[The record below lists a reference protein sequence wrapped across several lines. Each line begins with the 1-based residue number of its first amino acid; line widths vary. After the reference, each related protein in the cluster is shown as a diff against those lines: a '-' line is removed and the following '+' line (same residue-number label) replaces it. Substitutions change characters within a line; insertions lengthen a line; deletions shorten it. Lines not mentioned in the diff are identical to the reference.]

1 MKNFDVPYVD
11 NNTYPKRLDDC
22 LESLCQQA
30 GLVLGSKNFPNN
42 SYMIKGNPFTN
53 GETRKTVLSNLV
65 QLTGGFAEV
74 DIEDGK
80 LYVRNLDVSGE
91 PVETIDGNNYDE
103 FKPNNVFG
111 PVNSI
116 RLLMNSSVEGEETI
130 KEADGVT
137 DENRCQITIAD
148 NYYLTSAEERK
159 TVINGIFNALNG
171 LTYLPVEIN
180 YYGYPWLKLG
190 SKIKVKD
197 KNDNEYITYVME
209 HTLKYNG
216 AYSGK
221 IKATALTKTQ
231 VAYKE
236 TTSLKQFKRNT
247 ELAVDKINGKITEI
261 IEEQSDQ
268 SNKLVQI
275 EKDINGVTTKVS
287 SVETQVNN
295 ITNTQAQAE
304 GKNIHIEDSAEEP
317 FVDISLHGESTQKTR
332 SGKNLAILGVT
343 SGTIGEVPFIVDKG
357 TININGT
364 TISGDANY
372 YFNSFRV
379 SNNGVATFW
388 IEITGYTD
396 KLSNQA
402 GILLQESS
410 DNSTWSTTKGISCKS
425 TATKQYQVTLDNS
438 KYYRIRFYTKE
449 NTFTNVT
456 IKIQLEYGT
465 NKTEFEEAG
474 ASPSPDYP
482 SEIENIEGKNK
493 FDYESAIN
501 VENLTYDNTYAF
513 FEIKNI
519 KPNTAYTISNLKLTD
534 LTNLGYSV
542 YAGLTIGN
550 TYSTG
555 PGKAFHCC
563 IYNNV
568 YKNGIGVVTGYSD
581 TKANGGKLYFCI
593 ATTNTNEDLAYERFI
608 KICSMVF
615 DKAQIEEGT
624 EATPYVP
631 YNSLEFKVEGKNRF
645 DKSKDF
651 SSSNISKNLW
661 TITQLENGLRVMSN
675 YSDGMPYI
683 RYIITDL
690 SNFIGKTIRA
700 KANFVSS
707 SANKGA
713 YRLSICNADGTNPTV
728 KKFTDESN
736 KEISFIVETL
746 EEGKN
751 FLSFELYSN
760 FTGGT
765 QSPTAYVDYTDIIVT
780 IDDEDMTYEP
790 YKSQV
795 ETFPL
800 AKGQKLMK
808 RSYLAS
814 DGINHTRKQV
824 EIDVTQIR
832 AVTSYNNIDYASIP
846 KPADFIGYNN
856 YAYYEIL
863 CNKAI
868 SQKITSWDNTENINK
883 ISSQAEKTKFY
894 LGFEKGTTLEQM
906 KTALANT
913 VIEYD
918 LAEEE
923 TVPYT
928 AEQQEAW
935 NKIKAMYT
943 YKNITNITSDAYAKI
958 IYMRDNGL
966 DVYETKQNASKNYT
980 KTSTEIQQLDDS
992 IKRTISQIGD
1002 RSQKTT
1008 TVTEDID
1015 GIKNEVSKIQ
1025 DLTQTTS
1032 GTKTIALSNC
1042 AKGDLLSLKIK
1053 GNNTVF
1059 KYLYPSEALYPTDDL
1074 YPAGDSRIL
1083 VNDIQYELGVLD
1095 TLRQNGEVYDEFVLE
1110 NGQAKVIRRINADGT
1125 IKASE
1130 TIENLGTFNIPLN
1143 EGTNTIKIKNYS
1155 AEIGAKY
1162 VVKSDY
1168 TEAFATKLE
1177 MNSSI
1182 EQTAEKIESKVSKT
1196 YETLE
1201 DARTQYSNIKQ
1212 TTNEISTQVVKK
1224 VGKNEII
1231 SSVNQSA
1238 EQIQIE
1244 ADKINI
1250 NGTVSANGNFKVD
1263 TNGNM
1268 ECNNGK
1274 FNGGTICLKGGTR
1287 YNTKFKIIAENG
1299 DDNTSISPTNIFVD
1313 SDDGGLFING
1323 LNNSYQQ
1330 KAYLYTDEGDEPNL
1344 YLYAANKGTTRI
1356 KPSGIKT
1363 PTLTQ
1368 TSKAESKK
1376 NFENLSIEEAK
1387 KILNNTEIYKYN
1399 LKTQED
1405 NDKKYIGFV
1414 IGDDYNYAEEITSE
1428 NNDGANIYSMTSVL
1442 YTVVQEQQKQIN
1454 QLQEKIEKLE
1464 GGQDK

>member
-1 MKNFDVPYVD
+1 MLDELATITGSFIYFKGDIPHLKYITDTNETIDETYLCQDDVIVGKKYFINSLVFSRAEESDNICRKDNTSITQNGLHEFRISDNQILSTLERDTFIDELFNYLKTLEFYIFDVKSTGIMWFEVAD
-11 NNTYPKRLDDC
+11 KFTISAHNNTYPVVLLNDEITVDQDIEEHLFSDEPEETQTKYKYADKTDRRIN
-22 LESLCQQA
+22 QA
-30 GLVLGSKNFPNN
+30 YILVDKQ
-42 SYMIKGNPFTN
+42 
-53 GETRKTVLSNLV
+53 NLKIT
-65 QLTGGFAEV
+65 QLT
-74 DIEDGK
+74 
-80 LYVRNLDVSGE
+80 
-91 PVETIDGNNYDE
+91 
-103 FKPNNVFG
+103 
-111 PVNSI
+111 
-116 RLLMNSSVEGEETI
+116 EET
-130 KEADGVT
+130 T
-137 DENRCQITIAD
+137 ENTQK
-148 NYYLTSAEERK
+148 LTKVEQD
-159 TVINGIFNALNG
+159 VNGI
-171 LTYLPVEIN
+171 
-180 YYGYPWLKLG
+180 
-190 SKIKVKD
+190 
-197 KNDNEYITYVME
+197 
-209 HTLKYNG
+209 
-216 AYSGK
+216 
-221 IKATALTKTQ
+221 
-231 VAYKE
+231 
-236 TTSLKQFKRNT
+236 
-247 ELAVDKINGKITEI
+247 
-261 IEEQSDQ
+261 
-268 SNKLVQI
+268 
-275 EKDINGVTTKVS
+275 TTKVS
-287 SVETQVNN
+287 SVETQVEN

-304 GKNIHIEDSAEEP
+304 GKNIHIEDSSEEP
-317 FVDISLHGESTQKTR
+317 FVEISLHGESTQ
-332 SGKNLAILGVT
+332 
-343 SGTIGEVPFIVDKG
+343 
-357 TININGT
+357 NGT
-364 TISGDANY
+364 PT
-372 YFNSFRV
+372 
-379 SNNGVATFW
+379 
-388 IEITGYTD
+388 
-396 KLSNQA
+396 
-402 GILLQESS
+402 S
-410 DNSTWSTTKGISCKS
+410 DNL
-425 TATKQYQVTLDNS
+425 V
-438 KYYRIRFYTKE
+438 
-449 NTFTNVT
+449 
-456 IKIQLEYGT
+456 
-465 NKTEFEEAG
+465 
-474 ASPSPDYP
+474 
-482 SEIENIEGKNK
+482 EIENVEGKNK

-593 ATTNTNEDLAYERFI
+593 TTTNTNEDLAYERFI

-615 DKAQIEEGT
+615 DKAQIEEGSV
-624 EATPYVP
+624 ATPYVP
-631 YNSLEFKVEGKNRF
+631 YNSLEFKVEGKNKF
-645 DKSKDF
+645 NVQDTNNVTEGITVDNEGWITVTGDNTDGTATKYFNYYTNNLNLKTGTNFNVIAEVKNVSGTGNASF
-651 SSSNISKNLW
+651 VSVNSSSQQFKTNFYRNFSVLANNTIYNSINETSDEFLGNTGLRTFISFSAGQSGSITFRLSLLEDT
-661 TITQLENGLRVMSN
+661 TITPENF
-675 YSDGMPYI
+675 D
-683 RYIITDL
+683 
-690 SNFIGKTIRA
+690 
-700 KANFVSS
+700 
-707 SANKGA
+707 
-713 YRLSICNADGTNPTV
+713 
-728 KKFTDESN
+728 
-736 KEISFIVETL
+736 
-746 EEGKN
+746 
-751 FLSFELYSN
+751 
-760 FTGGT
+760 
-765 QSPTAYVDYTDIIVT
+765 
-780 IDDEDMTYEP
+780 YEP

-795 ETFPL
+795 ATFPL
-800 AKGQKLMK
+800 GNQKLMEG
-808 RSYLAS
+808 SYL
-814 DGINHTRKQV
+814 DDEGIHRARKQV
-824 EIDVTQIR
+824 VFDGSEIWSKDENKDNSTDYFYIR
-832 AVTSYNNIDYASIP
+832 NIGINTNNINSVICDYFKKGSSNVQGFWATTV
-846 KPADFIGYNN
+846 F
-856 YAYYEIL
+856 
-863 CNKAI
+863 C
-868 SQKITSWDNTENINK
+868 ITINK
-883 ISSQAEKTKFY
+883 TATGIVSSDTKDQRVAKWKTW
-894 LGFEKGTTLEQM
+894 LSEHPI
-906 KTALANT
+906 T
-913 VIEYD
+913 VEYE
-918 LAEEE
+918 LSEEE

-935 NKIKAMYT
+935 EKIKALTT
-943 YKNITNITSDAYAKI
+943 YKNVTNITSTAYAKVT
-958 IYMRDNGL
+958 YMRDNGL
-966 DVYETKQNASKNYT
+966 DVYETKQNAQKKYT
-980 KTSTEIQQLDDS
+980 ETSTEIQQLDDS

-1025 DLTQTTS
+1025 DLTQTTN
-1032 GTKTIALSNC
+1032 GTKTIVLSNC
-1042 AKGDLLSLKIK
+1042 VKGNLLKLQIK

-1059 KYLYPSEALYPTDDL
+1059 KYLYPSDYLYPTDDL
-1074 YPAGDSRIL
+1074 FPMGDSRIS
-1083 VNDIQYELGVLD
+1083 VTDKDNNETIYELGITEV
-1095 TLRQNGEVYDEFVLE
+1095 LRQNGKIYDEFVLE

-1130 TIENLGTFNIPLN
+1130 TIEKLGTFNIPLN

-1231 SSVNQSA
+1231 SSINQSA
-1238 EQIQIE
+1238 EQIQVE

-1287 YNTKFKIIAENG
+1287 YNTNFKIIAENG
-1299 DDNTSISPTNIFVD
+1299 DDNTSISPTDIFVD

-1323 LNNSYQQ
+1323 LNKSYQQ
-1330 KAYLYTDEGDEPNL
+1330 KAHLYTDEGDEPNL

-1454 QLQEKIEKLE
+1454 QLQEKIEKSE

>member
-1 MKNFDVPYVD
+1 MYD
-11 NNTYPKRLDDC
+11 NTVSARTYLSYIA
-22 LESLCQQA
+22 EQA
-30 GLVLGSKNFPNN
+30 GGIAVIG
-42 SYMIKGNPFTN
+42 
-53 GETRKTVLSNLV
+53 R
-65 QLTGGFAEV
+65 
-74 DIEDGK
+74 DGK
-80 LYVRNLDVSGE
+80 LYIKTIGESSATLSLKLFKTFKWGEKFKITRVRYDDGTQLFEKGDTTGNTVYISQDNMYIVDQDQINNIYNTLKGLEFYSFEGE
-91 PVETIDGNNYDE
+91 SIIDPAIDTGDIVVIDG
-103 FKPNNVFG
+103 KNVIYQGSMQFSG
-111 PVNSI
+111 RWIANIESKI
-116 RLLMNSSVEGEETI
+116 QCKAKEETTTRTPSQKI
-130 KEADGVT
+130 I
-137 DENRCQITIAD
+137 NRRVQSSINQID
-148 NYYLTSAEERK
+148 
-159 TVINGIFNALNG
+159 
-171 LTYLPVEIN
+171 
-180 YYGYPWLKLG
+180 
-190 SKIKVKD
+190 
-197 KNDNEYITYVME
+197 
-209 HTLKYNG
+209 
-216 AYSGK
+216 
-221 IKATALTKTQ
+221 
-231 VAYKE
+231 
-236 TTSLKQFKRNT
+236 
-247 ELAVDKINGKITEI
+247 GKITQLVEKTT
-261 IEEQSDQ
+261 ENSQKLTKQEQ
-268 SNKLVQI
+268 
-275 EKDINGVTTKVS
+275 DINGVTTKVS
-287 SVETQVNN
+287 SVEQSVEN
-295 ITNTQAQAE
+295 ITNTQNTAT
-304 GKNIHIEDSAEEP
+304 GKNIHLEDSSEEP
-317 FVDISLHGESTQKTR
+317 FVDISLQGESTQKTR

-379 SNNGVATFW
+379 SNSGVATFW

-410 DNSTWSTTKGISCKS
+410 DNSTWSTTKEISCKS

-449 NTFTNVT
+449 NTFTNAT

-474 ASPSPDYP
+474 VSPSPDYKSP
-482 SEIENIEGKNK
+482 IENVEG
-493 FDYESAIN
+493 
-501 VENLTYDNTYAF
+501 
-513 FEIKNI
+513 NI
-519 KPNTAYTISNLKLTD
+519 
-534 LTNLGYSV
+534 
-542 YAGLTIGN
+542 
-550 TYSTG
+550 
-555 PGKAFHCC
+555 
-563 IYNNV
+563 
-568 YKNGIGVVTGYSD
+568 
-581 TKANGGKLYFCI
+581 
-593 ATTNTNEDLAYERFI
+593 
-608 KICSMVF
+608 
-615 DKAQIEEGT
+615 
-624 EATPYVP
+624 
-631 YNSLEFKVEGKNRF
+631 EFKVEGKNKF
-645 DKSKDF
+645 NVQDTNNVTEGITVDNEGWITVTGDNTDGTATKYFNYYTNNLNLKTGTNFNVIAEVKNVSGTGNASFVSVKSLSQQFKTNFYRNF
-651 SSSNISKNLW
+651 SVLANNTIYNSINETSDEFLGNTGLRTFISFSAGQSGSITFRLSLLEDT
-661 TITQLENGLRVMSN
+661 TITPENF
-675 YSDGMPYI
+675 D
-683 RYIITDL
+683 
-690 SNFIGKTIRA
+690 
-700 KANFVSS
+700 
-707 SANKGA
+707 
-713 YRLSICNADGTNPTV
+713 
-728 KKFTDESN
+728 
-736 KEISFIVETL
+736 
-746 EEGKN
+746 
-751 FLSFELYSN
+751 
-760 FTGGT
+760 
-765 QSPTAYVDYTDIIVT
+765 
-780 IDDEDMTYEP
+780 YEP

-800 AKGQKLMK
+800 GEGEKLYQGSFLNDNGK
-808 RSYLAS
+808 
-814 DGINHTRKQV
+814 NHTRKQF

-868 SQKITSWDNTENINK
+868 SQKITSWDNPENINK
-883 ISSQAEKTKFY
+883 ISSQAEKTKIY

-918 LAEEE
+918 LAEPE

-928 AEQQEAW
+928 EEQQTAW
-935 NKIKAMYT
+935 NKIEQLHT
-943 YKNITNITSDAYAKI
+943 YKNVTNITSTAYAKVT
-958 IYMRDNGL
+958 YMRDNGL
-966 DVYETKQNASKNYT
+966 DVYETKQNAQKKYT
-980 KTSTEIQQLDDS
+980 ETSTEIQQLDDS

-1025 DLTQTTS
+1025 DLTQTTN
-1032 GTKTIALSNC
+1032 GTKTIVLSNC
-1042 AKGDLLSLKIK
+1042 VKGNLLKLQIK

-1059 KYLYPSEALYPTDDL
+1059 KYLYPSDYLYPTDDL
-1074 YPAGDSRIL
+1074 FPMGDSRIS
-1083 VNDIQYELGVLD
+1083 VTDKDNNETVYKLGITDV
-1095 TLRQNGEVYDEFVLE
+1095 LRQNGEVYDEFVLE

-1125 IKASE
+1125 TKASE

-1231 SSVNQSA
+1231 SSINQSA
-1238 EQIQIE
+1238 ERIQIK

-1330 KAYLYTDEGDEPNL
+1330 KAHLYTDEGDEPNL

-1454 QLQEKIEKLE
+1454 QLQEKIEKSE

>member
-1 MKNFDVPYVD
+1 MYD
-11 NNTYPKRLDDC
+11 NTVSARTYLSYIA
-22 LESLCQQA
+22 EQA
-30 GLVLGSKNFPNN
+30 GGIAVIG
-42 SYMIKGNPFTN
+42 
-53 GETRKTVLSNLV
+53 R
-65 QLTGGFAEV
+65 
-74 DIEDGK
+74 DGK
-80 LYVRNLDVSGE
+80 LYIKTIGESSVTLPLKLFKTFKWGEKFKITRVRYDDGTQLFEKGDTTGNTVYISQDNMYIVDQDQINNIYNTLKGLEFYSFEGE
-91 PVETIDGNNYDE
+91 SIIDPAIDTGDIVVIDG
-103 FKPNNVFG
+103 KNVIYQGSMQFSG
-111 PVNSI
+111 RWIANIESKI
-116 RLLMNSSVEGEETI
+116 QCKAKEETTTRTPSQKI
-130 KEADGVT
+130 I
-137 DENRCQITIAD
+137 NRRVQSSINQID
-148 NYYLTSAEERK
+148 
-159 TVINGIFNALNG
+159 
-171 LTYLPVEIN
+171 
-180 YYGYPWLKLG
+180 
-190 SKIKVKD
+190 
-197 KNDNEYITYVME
+197 
-209 HTLKYNG
+209 
-216 AYSGK
+216 
-221 IKATALTKTQ
+221 
-231 VAYKE
+231 
-236 TTSLKQFKRNT
+236 
-247 ELAVDKINGKITEI
+247 GKITQLT
-261 IEEQSDQ
+261 EETTENTQ
-268 SNKLVQI
+268 KLTKVEQ
-275 EKDINGVTTKVS
+275 DVNGITSKVS
-287 SVETQVNN
+287 SVEQSVEN
-295 ITNTQAQAE
+295 ITNTQGEAE
-304 GKNIHIEDSAEEP
+304 GKNIHIEDSSEEP
-317 FVDISLHGESTQKTR
+317 LVSIKAKGETTQATR

-379 SNNGVATFW
+379 SNSGVATFW

-410 DNSTWSTTKGISCKS
+410 DNSTWSTTKEISCKS

-449 NTFTNVT
+449 NTFTNAT

-474 ASPSPDYP
+474 VSPSPDYKSP
-482 SEIENIEGKNK
+482 IENVEGKNK

-615 DKAQIEEGT
+615 DKAQIEEGSV
-624 EATPYVP
+624 ATPYVP
-631 YNSLEFKVEGKNRF
+631 YNSLEFKVEGKNKF
-645 DKSKDF
+645 NVQDTNNVTEGITVDNEGWITVTGDNTDGTATKYFNYYTNNLNLKTGTNFNVIAEVKNVSGTGNASF
-651 SSSNISKNLW
+651 VSVNSSSQQFKTNFYRNFSVLANNTIYNSINETSDEFLGNTGLRTFISFSAGQSGSITFRLSLLEYT
-661 TITQLENGLRVMSN
+661 TITPENF
-675 YSDGMPYI
+675 D
-683 RYIITDL
+683 
-690 SNFIGKTIRA
+690 
-700 KANFVSS
+700 
-707 SANKGA
+707 
-713 YRLSICNADGTNPTV
+713 
-728 KKFTDESN
+728 
-736 KEISFIVETL
+736 
-746 EEGKN
+746 
-751 FLSFELYSN
+751 
-760 FTGGT
+760 
-765 QSPTAYVDYTDIIVT
+765 
-780 IDDEDMTYEP
+780 YEP

-795 ETFPL
+795 ATFPL
-800 AKGQKLMK
+800 GNQKLMEG
-808 RSYLAS
+808 SYLDDEGIHHIRKKVVL
-814 DGINHTRKQV
+814 DGTETGWYTLANQTG
-824 EIDVTQIR
+824 TN
-832 AVTSYNNIDYASIP
+832 TSYFCIVKSDMKKASTLICDKFINRDVWNTDEEAIQSIIDNYIRLRINTSRASTVAELKTWLSEHPITVE
-846 KPADFIGYNN
+846 
-856 YAYYEIL
+856 YEL
-863 CNKAI
+863 
-868 SQKITSWDNTENINK
+868 S
-883 ISSQAEKTKFY
+883 
-894 LGFEKGTTLEQM
+894 
-906 KTALANT
+906 
-913 VIEYD
+913 
-918 LAEEE
+918 EEE

-928 AEQQEAW
+928 AEQQDAW
-935 NKIKAMYT
+935 YKIEQLHT
-943 YKNITNITSDAYAKI
+943 YKNVTNITLTAYAKVT
-958 IYMRDNGL
+958 YMRDNGL
-966 DVYETKQNASKNYT
+966 DVYETKQNAQKKYT
-980 KTSTEIQQLDDS
+980 ETSTEIQQLDDS

-1025 DLTQTTS
+1025 DLTQTTN
-1032 GTKTIALSNC
+1032 GTKTIVLSNC
-1042 AKGDLLSLKIK
+1042 VKGNLLKLQIK

-1059 KYLYPSEALYPTDDL
+1059 KYLYPSDYLYPTDDL
-1074 YPAGDSRIL
+1074 FPMGDSRIS
-1083 VNDIQYELGVLD
+1083 VTDKDNNETVYKLGITDV
-1095 TLRQNGEVYDEFVLE
+1095 LRQNGEVYDEFVLE

-1231 SSVNQSA
+1231 SSINQSA
-1238 EQIQIE
+1238 EQIQVE

-1323 LNNSYQQ
+1323 LNKSYQQ

-1454 QLQEKIEKLE
+1454 QLQEKIEKSE

>member
-1 MKNFDVPYVD
+1 MLDELATITGSFIYFKGDIPHLKYITDTNETIDETYLCQDDVIVGKKYFINSLVFSRAEESDNICRKDNTSITQNGLHEFRISDNQILSTLERDTFIDELFNYLKTLEFYIFDVKSTGIMWFEVAD
-11 NNTYPKRLDDC
+11 KFTISAHNNTYPVVLLNDEITVDQDIEEHLFSDEPEETQTKYKYADKTDRRIN
-22 LESLCQQA
+22 QA
-30 GLVLGSKNFPNN
+30 YILVDKQ
-42 SYMIKGNPFTN
+42 
-53 GETRKTVLSNLV
+53 NLKIT
-65 QLTGGFAEV
+65 QLT
-74 DIEDGK
+74 
-80 LYVRNLDVSGE
+80 
-91 PVETIDGNNYDE
+91 
-103 FKPNNVFG
+103 
-111 PVNSI
+111 
-116 RLLMNSSVEGEETI
+116 EET
-130 KEADGVT
+130 T
-137 DENRCQITIAD
+137 ENTQK
-148 NYYLTSAEERK
+148 LTKVEQD
-159 TVINGIFNALNG
+159 VNGI
-171 LTYLPVEIN
+171 
-180 YYGYPWLKLG
+180 
-190 SKIKVKD
+190 
-197 KNDNEYITYVME
+197 
-209 HTLKYNG
+209 
-216 AYSGK
+216 
-221 IKATALTKTQ
+221 
-231 VAYKE
+231 
-236 TTSLKQFKRNT
+236 TS
-247 ELAVDKINGKITEI
+247 
-261 IEEQSDQ
+261 
-268 SNKLVQI
+268 
-275 EKDINGVTTKVS
+275 KVS
-287 SVETQVNN
+287 SVEQSVEN
-295 ITNTQAQAE
+295 ITNTQGEAE
-304 GKNIHIEDSAEEP
+304 GKNIHIEDSSEEP
-317 FVDISLHGESTQKTR
+317 LVSIKAKGETTQATR

-379 SNNGVATFW
+379 SNSGVATFW

-410 DNSTWSTTKGISCKS
+410 DNSTWSTTKEISCKS

-449 NTFTNVT
+449 NTFTNAT

-482 SEIENIEGKNK
+482 SEIENNVEGKNLVK
-493 FDYESAIN
+493 QMNWKQLPSILTGATVTNLNGYGTDYIN
-501 VENLTYDNTYAF
+501 VDNAKQYIFSYLGTAGSKYIVYYD
-513 FEIKNI
+513 KN
-519 KPNTAYTISNLKLTD
+519 KNFLGYD
-534 LTNLGYSV
+534 TNLQ
-542 YAGLTIGN
+542 I
-550 TYSTG
+550 
-555 PGKAFHCC
+555 
-563 IYNNV
+563 NNFA
-568 YKNGIGVVTGYSD
+568 KWSETGYVRLRVDCPQDSV
-581 TKANGGKLYFCI
+581 TAFQL
-593 ATTNTNEDLAYERFI
+593 
-608 KICSMVF
+608 
-615 DKAQIEEGT
+615 EEGT
-624 EATPYVP
+624 VATDYVP

-675 YSDGMPYI
+675 YSSGTPYI

-713 YRLSICNADGTNPTV
+713 YGLSICNADGTNPTV

-765 QSPTAYVDYTDIIVT
+765 QSPTAYVDYTDIIIT

-800 AKGQKLMK
+800 GEGEKLYQGSFLNDNGK
-808 RSYLAS
+808 
-814 DGINHTRKQV
+814 NHTRKQF

-883 ISSQAEKTKFY
+883 ISSQAEKTKIY

-918 LAEEE
+918 LAEPE

-928 AEQQEAW
+928 EEQQTAW
-935 NKIKAMYT
+935 NKIEQLHT
-943 YKNITNITSDAYAKI
+943 YKNVTNITSTAYAKVT
-958 IYMRDNGL
+958 YMRNNGL
-966 DVYETKQNASKNYT
+966 DVYETKQNAQKKYT
-980 KTSTEIQQLDDS
+980 ETSTEIQQLDDS

-1025 DLTQTTS
+1025 DLTQTTN
-1032 GTKTIALSNC
+1032 GTKTIVLSNC
-1042 AKGDLLSLKIK
+1042 VKGNLLKLQIK

-1059 KYLYPSEALYPTDDL
+1059 KYLYPSDYLYPTDDL
-1074 YPAGDSRIL
+1074 FPMGDSRIS
-1083 VNDIQYELGVLD
+1083 VTDKDNNETVYKLGITDV
-1095 TLRQNGEVYDEFVLE
+1095 LRQNGKIYDEYILE
-1110 NGQAKVIRRINADGT
+1110 GGQATVFRRINADGT

-1130 TIENLGTFNIPLN
+1130 TIEKLGTFNIPLN

-1323 LNNSYQQ
+1323 LNKSYQQ
-1330 KAYLYTDEGDEPNL
+1330 KAHLYTDEGDEPNL

-1454 QLQEKIEKLE
+1454 QLQEKIEKSE

>member
-1 MKNFDVPYVD
+1 M
-11 NNTYPKRLDDC
+11 
-22 LESLCQQA
+22 
-30 GLVLGSKNFPNN
+30 LGK
-42 SYMIKGNPFTN
+42 FTI
-53 GETRKTVLSNLV
+53 
-65 QLTGGFAEV
+65 
-74 DIEDGK
+74 IEDK
-80 LYVRNLDVSGE
+80 EEVTESDNLQEIELNSNCYV
-91 PVETIDGNNYDE
+91 NNK
-103 FKPNNVFG
+103 FIGTTVAKKA
-111 PVNSI
+111 
-116 RLLMNSSVEGEETI
+116 TI
-130 KEADGVT
+130 KILN
-137 DENRCQITIAD
+137 ENEYELE
-148 NYYLTSAEERK
+148 NK
-159 TVINGIFNALNG
+159 N
-171 LTYLPVEIN
+171 
-180 YYGYPWLKLG
+180 
-190 SKIKVKD
+190 IKVELGIEHYNPAQTYIG
-197 KNDNEYITYVME
+197 KNIE
-209 HTLKYNG
+209 
-216 AYSGK
+216 
-221 IKATALTKTQ
+221 IKNAKSIKPQ
-231 VAYKE
+231 I
-236 TTSLKQFKRNT
+236 
-247 ELAVDKINGKITEI
+247 KINGF
-261 IEEQSDQ
+261 S
-268 SNKLVQI
+268 
-275 EKDINGVTTKVS
+275 
-287 SVETQVNN
+287 
-295 ITNTQAQAE
+295 TQA
-304 GKNIHIEDSAEEP
+304 
-317 FVDISLHGESTQKTR
+317 TR
-332 SGKNLAILGVT
+332 SGKNLFNASKIPSSTGIVVT
-343 SGTIGEVPFIVDKG
+343 DNGKTIIMPVITAG
-357 TININGT
+357 NGYT
-364 TISGDANY
+364 STSRKLSELCPTLKVGD
-372 YFNSFRV
+372 
-379 SNNGVATFW
+379 VATLRFDRNLVLEKRKIIYLSGVNYVW
-388 IEITGYTD
+388 DINKSKTITQEMLNSIVALYGNAYNEGETEQCILTD
-396 KLSNQA
+396 FSIMLSS
-402 GILLQESS
+402 ETDTS
-410 DNSTWSTTKGISCKS
+410 WE
-425 TATKQYQVTLDNS
+425 QYGV
-438 KYYRIRFYTKE
+438 
-449 NTFTNVT
+449 
-456 IKIQLEYGT
+456 
-465 NKTEFEEAG
+465 
-474 ASPSPDYP
+474 SPSPDYRSP
-482 SEIENIEGKNK
+482 IENVEGKNK
-493 FDYESAIN
+493 VKEINWKQMPSITTGATVTNVNGYGTDYIN
-501 VENLTYDNTYAF
+501 VDNAKQYIFSYIGTAGSKYIVYYD
-513 FEIKNI
+513 KN
-519 KPNTAYTISNLKLTD
+519 KNFLGYD
-534 LTNLGYSV
+534 TNLQ
-542 YAGLTIGN
+542 I
-550 TYSTG
+550 
-555 PGKAFHCC
+555 
-563 IYNNV
+563 NNFA
-568 YKNGIGVVTGYSD
+568 KWNETGYVRLRVD
-581 TKANGGKLYFCI
+581 
-593 ATTNTNEDLAYERFI
+593 
-608 KICSMVF
+608 CSQDSVTAF
-615 DKAQIEEGT
+615 QLEEGT
-624 EATPYVP
+624 EATDYVP

-675 YSDGMPYI
+675 YSSGTPYI

-765 QSPTAYVDYTDIIVT
+765 QSPTAYVDYTDIIIT

-795 ETFPL
+795 ATFPL
-800 AKGQKLMK
+800 GNQKLMEG
-808 RSYLAS
+808 SYLDDEGIHHIRKKVVL
-814 DGINHTRKQV
+814 DGTETGWYTLANQTG
-824 EIDVTQIR
+824 TN
-832 AVTSYNNIDYASIP
+832 TSYFCISKSDMKKASTLICDKFINRDVWNTDEEAIQSIIDNFIRLRINTSRASTVAELKTWLSNNPI
-846 KPADFIGYNN
+846 K
-856 YAYYEIL
+856 
-863 CNKAI
+863 
-868 SQKITSWDNTENINK
+868 
-883 ISSQAEKTKFY
+883 
-894 LGFEKGTTLEQM
+894 
-906 KTALANT
+906 
-913 VIEYD
+913 VEYD
-918 LAEEE
+918 LAEPE

-935 NKIKAMYT
+935 EKIKNLKLFEGTNNIKSEAELTITLGKEYIIEGKYKVPKPDTEEVSAHTTFTGYDNMKNFDIPYVDNNTYPKRLDDCLGSLCQQVGLVLGSKTFPNNSYMIKGNPFTNGETCKKVLSHLVQLTGGFAEIDMENGNVYVRNFDISGDAVETIDGNNYDEFKPNNVFGPVNSIRIQMNSGVDGEETIKEAEGVTDENRCQITIADNYYLTSAEERQAVINGLFNALNGLTYLPIELSYYGYPWLKLGNKIKVKDKNDKEYITYVMEHTLKYNGAYSGIIKATALTKTQVAYT
-943 YKNITNITSDAYAKI
+943 ETLSIKQWKRNTELSVSKIEGKITQLTEETTENSQKLTQQEQDI
-958 IYMRDNGL
+958 NGL
-966 DVYETKQNASKNYT
+966 KTK
-980 KTSTEIQQLDDS
+980 
-992 IKRTISQIGD
+992 
-1002 RSQKTT
+1002 
-1008 TVTEDID
+1008 
-1015 GIKNEVSKIQ
+1015 VSNIQ
-1025 DLTQTTS
+1025 DLTQTTI
-1032 GTKTIALSNC
+1032 GNKTIILSNC

-1110 NGQAKVIRRINADGT
+1110 NGQAKVIRRINTDGT
-1125 IKASE
+1125 VKTE
-1130 TIENLGTFNIPLN
+1130 EMTEDLGKLSILLN
-1143 EGTNTIKIKNYS
+1143 EGTNTIKILNYT
-1155 AEIGAKY
+1155 AEITAKY
-1162 VVKSDY
+1162 IIKSDY

-1356 KPSGIKT
+1356 KPSGIET

-1387 KILNNTEIYKYN
+1387 EILNNTDIYKYN

>member
-1 MKNFDVPYVD
+1 MYD
-11 NNTYPKRLDDC
+11 NTVSARTYLSYIA
-22 LESLCQQA
+22 EQA
-30 GLVLGSKNFPNN
+30 GGIAVIG
-42 SYMIKGNPFTN
+42 
-53 GETRKTVLSNLV
+53 R
-65 QLTGGFAEV
+65 
-74 DIEDGK
+74 DGK
-80 LYVRNLDVSGE
+80 LYIKTIGESSVTLPLKLFKTFKWGEKFKITRVRYDDGTQLFEKGDTTGNTVYISQDNMYIVDQDQINNIYNTLKGLEFYSFEGE
-91 PVETIDGNNYDE
+91 SIIDPAIDTGDIVVIDG
-103 FKPNNVFG
+103 KNVIYQGSMQFSG
-111 PVNSI
+111 RWIANIESKI
-116 RLLMNSSVEGEETI
+116 QCKAKEETTTRTPSQKI
-130 KEADGVT
+130 I
-137 DENRCQITIAD
+137 NRRVQSSINQID
-148 NYYLTSAEERK
+148 
-159 TVINGIFNALNG
+159 
-171 LTYLPVEIN
+171 
-180 YYGYPWLKLG
+180 
-190 SKIKVKD
+190 
-197 KNDNEYITYVME
+197 
-209 HTLKYNG
+209 
-216 AYSGK
+216 
-221 IKATALTKTQ
+221 
-231 VAYKE
+231 
-236 TTSLKQFKRNT
+236 
-247 ELAVDKINGKITEI
+247 GKITQLT
-261 IEEQSDQ
+261 EETTENTQ
-268 SNKLVQI
+268 KLTKVEQ
-275 EKDINGVTTKVS
+275 DVNGITSKVS
-287 SVETQVNN
+287 SVEQSVEN
-295 ITNTQAQAE
+295 ITNTQGEAE
-304 GKNIHIEDSAEEP
+304 GKNIHIEDSSEEP
-317 FVDISLHGESTQKTR
+317 LVSIKAKGETTQATR

-379 SNNGVATFW
+379 SNSGVATFW

-410 DNSTWSTTKGISCKS
+410 DNSTWSTTKEISCKS

-449 NTFTNVT
+449 NTFTNAT

-482 SEIENIEGKNK
+482 SEIENNVEGKNLVK
-493 FDYESAIN
+493 QMNWKQLPSILTGATVTNLNGYGTDYIN
-501 VENLTYDNTYAF
+501 VDNAKQYIFSYLGTAGSKYIVYYD
-513 FEIKNI
+513 KN
-519 KPNTAYTISNLKLTD
+519 KNFLGYD
-534 LTNLGYSV
+534 TNLQ
-542 YAGLTIGN
+542 I
-550 TYSTG
+550 
-555 PGKAFHCC
+555 
-563 IYNNV
+563 NNFA
-568 YKNGIGVVTGYSD
+568 KWSETGYVRLRVDCPQDSV
-581 TKANGGKLYFCI
+581 TAFQL
-593 ATTNTNEDLAYERFI
+593 
-608 KICSMVF
+608 
-615 DKAQIEEGT
+615 EEGT
-624 EATPYVP
+624 VATDYVP
-631 YNSLEFKVEGKNRF
+631 YNSLEFKVEGKNIF

-675 YSDGMPYI
+675 YSSGTPYI

-728 KKFTDESN
+728 KKVTDESN

-765 QSPTAYVDYTDIIVT
+765 QSPTAYVDYTDIIIT

-800 AKGQKLMK
+800 GEGEKLYQGSFLNDNGK
-808 RSYLAS
+808 
-814 DGINHTRKQV
+814 NHTRKQF

-868 SQKITSWDNTENINK
+868 SQKITSWDNPENINK
-883 ISSQAEKTKFY
+883 ISSQAEKTKIY

-918 LAEEE
+918 LAEPE

-928 AEQQEAW
+928 EEQQTAW
-935 NKIKAMYT
+935 NKIEQLHT
-943 YKNITNITSDAYAKI
+943 YKNVTNITSTAYAKVT
-958 IYMRDNGL
+958 YMRNNGL
-966 DVYETKQNASKNYT
+966 DVYETKQNAQKKYT
-980 KTSTEIQQLDDS
+980 ETSTEIQQLDDS

-1025 DLTQTTS
+1025 DLTQTTN
-1032 GTKTIALSNC
+1032 GTKTIVLSNC
-1042 AKGDLLSLKIK
+1042 VKGNLLKLQIK

-1059 KYLYPSEALYPTDDL
+1059 KYLYPSDYLYPTDDL
-1074 YPAGDSRIL
+1074 FPMGDSRIS
-1083 VNDIQYELGVLD
+1083 VTDKDNNETVYKLGITDV
-1095 TLRQNGEVYDEFVLE
+1095 LRQNGKIYDEYILE
-1110 NGQAKVIRRINADGT
+1110 GGQATVFRRINADGT

-1130 TIENLGTFNIPLN
+1130 TIEKLGTFNIPLN

-1330 KAYLYTDEGDEPNL
+1330 KAHLYTDEGDEPNL

-1428 NNDGANIYSMTSVL
+1428 KNDGANIYSMTSVL
-1442 YTVVQEQQKQIN
+1442 YTVVKEQQKQIEA
-1454 QLQEKIEKLE
+1454 LQQRVEKLE

>member
-1 MKNFDVPYVD
+1 MLDELATITGSFIYFKGDIPHLKYITDTNETIDETYLCQDDVIVGKKYFINSLVFSRAEESDNICKKDDTSITQNGLHEFRISDNQILSTLERDTFIDELFNYLKTLEFYIFDVKSTGIMWFEVAD
-11 NNTYPKRLDDC
+11 KFTISAHNNTYPVVLLNDEITVDQDIEEHLFSDEPEETQTKYKYADKTDRRIN
-22 LESLCQQA
+22 QA
-30 GLVLGSKNFPNN
+30 YILVDKQ
-42 SYMIKGNPFTN
+42 
-53 GETRKTVLSNLV
+53 NLKIT
-65 QLTGGFAEV
+65 QLT
-74 DIEDGK
+74 
-80 LYVRNLDVSGE
+80 
-91 PVETIDGNNYDE
+91 
-103 FKPNNVFG
+103 
-111 PVNSI
+111 
-116 RLLMNSSVEGEETI
+116 EET
-130 KEADGVT
+130 T
-137 DENRCQITIAD
+137 ENTQK
-148 NYYLTSAEERK
+148 LTKVEQD
-159 TVINGIFNALNG
+159 VNGI
-171 LTYLPVEIN
+171 
-180 YYGYPWLKLG
+180 
-190 SKIKVKD
+190 
-197 KNDNEYITYVME
+197 
-209 HTLKYNG
+209 
-216 AYSGK
+216 
-221 IKATALTKTQ
+221 
-231 VAYKE
+231 
-236 TTSLKQFKRNT
+236 TS
-247 ELAVDKINGKITEI
+247 
-261 IEEQSDQ
+261 
-268 SNKLVQI
+268 
-275 EKDINGVTTKVS
+275 KVS
-287 SVETQVNN
+287 SVEQSVEN
-295 ITNTQAQAE
+295 ITNTQGEAE
-304 GKNIHIEDSAEEP
+304 GKNIHIEDSSEEP

-379 SNNGVATFW
+379 SNSGVATFW

-410 DNSTWSTTKGISCKS
+410 DNSTWSTTKEISCKS
-425 TATKQYQVTLDNS
+425 IATKQYQVTLDKS

-449 NTFTNVT
+449 NTFTNAT

-482 SEIENIEGKNK
+482 SEIENNVEGNNK
-493 FDYESAIN
+493 FDVKDTVKQYGEFELLNDNDKLVLVATGTLGAQYAKNIISGLNKNKTYRFSCKAKKISKVTEGSYIN
-501 VENLTYDNTYAF
+501 INISGSNDGTTFTSITNLSSSGTSEGIEYSLQANLTNYEYYRFYFYNHPSTPVVIGEQTEYYDIQLKENT
-513 FEIKNI
+513 E
-519 KPNTAYTISNLKLTD
+519 PTD
-534 LTNLGYSV
+534 
-542 YAGLTIGN
+542 
-550 TYSTG
+550 
-555 PGKAFHCC
+555 
-563 IYNNV
+563 
-568 YKNGIGVVTGYSD
+568 
-581 TKANGGKLYFCI
+581 
-593 ATTNTNEDLAYERFI
+593 
-608 KICSMVF
+608 
-615 DKAQIEEGT
+615 
-624 EATPYVP
+624 YVP

-675 YSDGMPYI
+675 YSSGTPYI

-728 KKFTDESN
+728 KKVTDESN

-765 QSPTAYVDYTDIIVT
+765 QSPTAYVDYTDIIIT

-800 AKGQKLMK
+800 GNQKLMEG
-808 RSYLAS
+808 SYLAS
-814 DGINHTRKQV
+814 DGIHHTRKQV
-824 EIDVTQIR
+824 VFDGSEIWSKDENKDNSTDYFYIKNIGIN
-832 AVTSYNNIDYASIP
+832 TNNINSVICDYFKKGSSNVQGFWATTV
-846 KPADFIGYNN
+846 F
-856 YAYYEIL
+856 
-863 CNKAI
+863 C
-868 SQKITSWDNTENINK
+868 ITINK
-883 ISSQAEKTKFY
+883 TATGIVSSDTKDQRVAKWKTWLSK
-894 LGFEKGTTLEQM
+894 
-906 KTALANT
+906 NPIT
-913 VIEYD
+913 VEYD

-935 NKIKAMYT
+935 DKIEQLHT
-943 YKNITNITSDAYAKI
+943 YKNVTNITSTAYAKVT
-958 IYMRDNGL
+958 YMRDNGL
-966 DVYETKQNASKNYT
+966 DVYETKQNAQKKYT
-980 KTSTEIQQLDDS
+980 ETSTEIQQLDDS

-1025 DLTQTTS
+1025 DLTQTTN
-1032 GTKTIALSNC
+1032 GTKTIVLSNC
-1042 AKGDLLSLKIK
+1042 VKGNLLKLQIK

-1059 KYLYPSEALYPTDDL
+1059 KYLYPSDYLYPTDDL
-1074 YPAGDSRIL
+1074 FPMGDSRIS
-1083 VNDIQYELGVLD
+1083 VTDKDNNETVYKLGITDV
-1095 TLRQNGEVYDEFVLE
+1095 LRQNGEVYDEFVLE

-1287 YNTKFKIIAENG
+1287 YNTNFKIIAENG

-1323 LNNSYQQ
+1323 LNRSYQQ
-1330 KAYLYTDEGDEPNL
+1330 KAHLYTDEGDEPNL
-1344 YLYAANKGTTRI
+1344 YLYAENKGTTRI

>member
-1 MKNFDVPYVD
+1 MLDELATITGSFIYFKGDIPHLKYITDTNETIDETYLCQDDVIVGKKYFINSLVFSRAEESDNICRKDNTSITQNGLHEFRISDNQILSTLERDTFIDELFNYLKTLEFYIFDVKSTGIMWFEVAD
-11 NNTYPKRLDDC
+11 KFTISAHNNTYPVVLLNDEITVDQDIEEHLFSDEPEETQTKYKYADKTDRRIN
-22 LESLCQQA
+22 QA
-30 GLVLGSKNFPNN
+30 YILVDKQ
-42 SYMIKGNPFTN
+42 
-53 GETRKTVLSNLV
+53 NLKIT
-65 QLTGGFAEV
+65 QLT
-74 DIEDGK
+74 
-80 LYVRNLDVSGE
+80 
-91 PVETIDGNNYDE
+91 
-103 FKPNNVFG
+103 
-111 PVNSI
+111 
-116 RLLMNSSVEGEETI
+116 EET
-130 KEADGVT
+130 T
-137 DENRCQITIAD
+137 ENTQK
-148 NYYLTSAEERK
+148 LTKVEQD
-159 TVINGIFNALNG
+159 VNGI
-171 LTYLPVEIN
+171 
-180 YYGYPWLKLG
+180 
-190 SKIKVKD
+190 
-197 KNDNEYITYVME
+197 
-209 HTLKYNG
+209 
-216 AYSGK
+216 
-221 IKATALTKTQ
+221 
-231 VAYKE
+231 
-236 TTSLKQFKRNT
+236 
-247 ELAVDKINGKITEI
+247 
-261 IEEQSDQ
+261 
-268 SNKLVQI
+268 
-275 EKDINGVTTKVS
+275 TTKVS
-287 SVETQVNN
+287 SVETQVEN

-304 GKNIHIEDSAEEP
+304 GKNIHIEDSSEEP
-317 FVDISLHGESTQKTR
+317 FVEISLHGESTQ
-332 SGKNLAILGVT
+332 
-343 SGTIGEVPFIVDKG
+343 
-357 TININGT
+357 NGT
-364 TISGDANY
+364 PT
-372 YFNSFRV
+372 
-379 SNNGVATFW
+379 
-388 IEITGYTD
+388 
-396 KLSNQA
+396 
-402 GILLQESS
+402 S
-410 DNSTWSTTKGISCKS
+410 DNL
-425 TATKQYQVTLDNS
+425 V
-438 KYYRIRFYTKE
+438 
-449 NTFTNVT
+449 
-456 IKIQLEYGT
+456 
-465 NKTEFEEAG
+465 
-474 ASPSPDYP
+474 
-482 SEIENIEGKNK
+482 EIENVEGKNK
-493 FDYESAIN
+493 FDYESTIN

-624 EATPYVP
+624 VATDYVP
-631 YNSLEFKVEGKNRF
+631 YNSLEFKVEGKNIF

-675 YSDGMPYI
+675 YSSGTPYI

-765 QSPTAYVDYTDIIVT
+765 QSPTAYVDYTDIIIT
-780 IDDEDMTYEP
+780 IDDENMTYEP

-795 ETFPL
+795 ATFPL
-800 AKGQKLMK
+800 GNQKLMEG
-808 RSYLAS
+808 SYL
-814 DGINHTRKQV
+814 DDEGIHRARKQV
-824 EIDVTQIR
+824 VFDGSEIWSKDENKDNSTDYFYIKNIGIN
-832 AVTSYNNIDYASIP
+832 TNNINSVICDYFKKGSSNVQGFWATTV
-846 KPADFIGYNN
+846 F
-856 YAYYEIL
+856 
-863 CNKAI
+863 C
-868 SQKITSWDNTENINK
+868 ITINK
-883 ISSQAEKTKFY
+883 TATGIVSSDTKDQRVAKWKTW
-894 LGFEKGTTLEQM
+894 LSEHPI
-906 KTALANT
+906 T
-913 VIEYD
+913 VEYE
-918 LAEEE
+918 LSEEE

-935 NKIKAMYT
+935 EKIKALTT
-943 YKNITNITSDAYAKI
+943 YKNVTNITSTAYAKVT
-958 IYMRDNGL
+958 YMRDNGL
-966 DVYETKQNASKNYT
+966 DVYETKQNAQKKYT
-980 KTSTEIQQLDDS
+980 ETSTEIQQLDDS

-1025 DLTQTTS
+1025 DLTQTTN
-1032 GTKTIALSNC
+1032 GTKTIVLSNC
-1042 AKGDLLSLKIK
+1042 VKGNLLKLQIK

-1059 KYLYPSEALYPTDDL
+1059 KYLYPSDYLYPTDDL
-1074 YPAGDSRIL
+1074 FPMGDSRIS
-1083 VNDIQYELGVLD
+1083 VTDKDNNETIYELGITEV
-1095 TLRQNGEVYDEFVLE
+1095 LRQNGEVYDEFVLE

-1130 TIENLGTFNIPLN
+1130 TIEKLGTFNIPLN

-1231 SSVNQSA
+1231 SSINQSA
-1238 EQIQIE
+1238 EQIQVE

-1287 YNTKFKIIAENG
+1287 YNTNFKIIAENG
-1299 DDNTSISPTNIFVD
+1299 DDNTSISPTDIFVD

-1323 LNNSYQQ
+1323 LNKSYQQ
-1330 KAYLYTDEGDEPNL
+1330 KAHLYTDEGDEPNL

-1454 QLQEKIEKLE
+1454 QLQEKIEKSE